1 MANTSSVTSM
11 RATVVFL
18 GIVWLIGLSPTTARA
33 QTERGGIRG
42 TVIDATHAV
51 VPGVT
56 VTATNVDTGVVRST
70 VTTVEGI
77 YNLAALPGGTYR
89 VEAILTGMRTEVRE
103 NVRVTAA
110 NITTLGFTLEVGG
123 TQETVTV
130 TAETLLQADTSTTGA
145 SLDTTAYADL
155 PLTSGGS
162 RRPNR
167 FMLLVPGTS
176 GNPTG
181 FTDSIAGGQASTKE
195 IQLEGA
201 SMATQEIH
209 GDGRNVTFPPDAV
222 DEVSVATAGYAA
234 EYGNTGGGVE
244 RYVLKSGTN
253 QWRGSVYEY
262 LRNEAF
268 DAAGFFDAAV
278 PVHREHEWGGTFG
291 GPLARNKSFFFFS
304 FNRYTFRDSE
314 TTSILSMPTAAFRNG
329 DFSAW
334 SQQIYDPATTRA
346 NPANP
351 AQFIRDPF
359 PGNIIPANRID
370 PTAKK
375 ILEYLPLP
383 NMPGNYSNYNAQ
395 VPKRTNERTT
405 FAIKGDHQFNTRHRM
420 SLSLVG
426 TDDPGF
432 TPHGLPH
439 PAGGQQIR
447 DFGYWFPRGT
457 HDWVMSDN
465 LVNQFRVGYN
475 RQTQLQDQPS
485 RYDEPGWPVQLGLR
499 GMELATGHFPRIA
512 WSFTGTSTALGY
524 NDRFATTY
532 TASDGLLWIKGAHS
546 FKFGGEIRRQETFK
560 YLQNQANMNFARN
573 QTALPTAISTTG
585 LDFASFL
592 LGYVDSAGLSIYGP
606 YEPRQ
611 STWQFGLYAQ
621 DDFKITQRLTVNYG
635 LRFDILTPLVE
646 ANDYYSMVDT
656 TLPNPVAGNLP
667 GVYVFAGQNGVGSR
681 IAPAD
686 KNSNNLGP
694 RLGLAYALN
703 DKTVLRSAYGISYFQ
718 TGAYGGG
725 NNVNQ
730 NDAYWPTSTTS
741 SPDDLTGAYTF
752 AQGYPARDLVIPPL
766 ITPSLGVGT
775 GFVNYWHPTAARA
788 GRSRNWSVGV
798 QRALGRSMSIDIA
811 YVGSRGDHLPVR
823 VDINQLDPK
832 FLSLGPLLT
841 RNIRDPQVVA
851 AGYTPPYPGFNGS
864 LAQALRPFPQFPNMF
879 PGGRNSD
886 TRGTSTYDALQV
898 KFDKRYSGG
907 TYATVAYTWADH
919 LTNAPNNFVNNA
931 PMHRNAYDLSM
942 SQHRPPIYR
951 PHTGAIGF
959 LYELPVGAEKR
970 FLNNDSVLAKILG
983 GWQLSGI
990 LRYTSGS
997 TLGVSATQA
1006 NPVYRGGATAEGIGG
1021 STAIPQTADI
1031 VPGVPM
1037 MLDTKDFDPRTDR
1050 YLNIAAFAQPT
1061 GAFGSSMLTI
1071 DGLRGFASL
1080 NEDLALA
1087 KTIRMHGNST
1097 LQFRVE
1103 MFNAFNRV
1111 EFGNPASNIGN
1122 PETFGRI
1129 TSQANAPRNMQIALK
1144 WTF

>member
-1 MANTSSVTSM
+1 MVSTRCLGIGLLISLSVTS
-11 RATVVFL
+11 A
-18 GIVWLIGLSPTTARA
+18 WA

-42 TVIDATHAV
+42 TVADATHAV
-51 VPGVT
+51 IPAVV
-56 VTATNVDTGVVRST
+56 VTATNVETGVFRST
-70 VTTVEGI
+70 ETTGEGI

-89 VEAILTGMRTEVRE
+89 VEVIHPGMRTEVRE
-103 NVRVTAA
+103 HVRVSAA
-110 NITTLGFTLEVGG
+110 NVTSLNVTLEVGG
-123 TQETVTV
+123 AAESVVV
-130 TAETLLQADTSTTGA
+130 TAETLLQADTSSTGA
-145 SLDTTAYADL
+145 SLDTKAYADL

-167 FMLLVPGTS
+167 FMLLVPGHS

-181 FTDSIAGGQASTKE
+181 FTDSINGGQASTKE

-222 DEVSVATAGYAA
+222 EEVSVATAGYSA

-253 QWRGSVYEY
+253 QWRGSLYEY

-268 DAAGFFDAAV
+268 DAAGFFDTVV

-304 FNRYTFRDSE
+304 FNRYTFRDAG
-314 TTSILSMPTAAFRNG
+314 TTSILSMPTEAFRNG
-329 DFSAW
+329 NFSAW
-334 SQQIYDPATTRA
+334 PQQIYDPATTRPDPT
-346 NPANP
+346 NPAR
-351 AQFIRDPF
+351 FIRDPF

-370 PTAKK
+370 PTARK
-375 ILEYLPLP
+375 ILEFLPLP
-383 NMPGNYSNYNAQ
+383 NQPGNYSNFVAK
-395 VPKRTNERTT
+395 VPKRSNERTT
-405 FAIKGDHQFNTRHRM
+405 FAVKGDHQFNTRHRM

-432 TPHGLPH
+432 QPHGLPH

-457 HDWVMSDN
+457 HDWVMTGN

-485 RYDEPGWPVQLGLR
+485 RFDEPGWPTQLGLR
-499 GMELATGHFPRIA
+499 GMEMATAHFPRIA

-532 TASDGLLWIKGAHS
+532 TASDGLLWTKGAHS
-546 FKFGGEIRRQETFK
+546 FKFGGEVRRQETFK
-560 YLQNQANMNFARN
+560 YLQNQANLNFARN
-573 QTALPTAISTTG
+573 QTALPTDISRTG

-606 YEPRQ
+606 FEPRQ
-611 STWQFGLYAQ
+611 STWQVGLYAQ
-621 DDFKITQRLTVNYG
+621 DDFKITPRLTINYG
-635 LRFDILTPLVE
+635 LRFDILTPLTE
-646 ANDYYSMVDT
+646 ANNYYSMVDT
-656 TLPNPVAGNLP
+656 TKPNPAAGNLP
-667 GVYVFAGQNGVGSR
+667 GVYVFAGHDGVGSR

-694 RLGLAYALN
+694 RVGLAYAIN
-703 DKTVLRSAYGISYFQ
+703 DKTVFRSAFGISYFQ

-752 AQGYPARDLVIPPL
+752 AQGFPARDLVIPPL
-766 ITPSLGVGT
+766 ITPALGVGS
-775 GFVNYWHPTAARA
+775 GFVNYWHPTAGRA
-788 GRSRNWSVGV
+788 GRMRNWSVGV
-798 QRALGRSMSIDIA
+798 QRALGKHMSIDVA
-811 YVGSRGDHLPVR
+811 YVGSRGDRLPVR
-823 VDINQLDPK
+823 VDINQLNPD
-832 FLSLGPLLT
+832 FLSLGPLLV

-851 AGYTPPYPGFNGS
+851 AGFTPPYPQFNGS

-886 TRGTSTYDALQV
+886 TRGTSRYHALQV
-898 KFDKRYSGG
+898 KLDKRYSDGLW
-907 TYATVAYTWADH
+907 ATVAYTWADH

-931 PMHRNAYDLSM
+931 PMHLNAYDLSM
-942 SQHRPPIYR
+942 SQLRPSTYR
-951 PHTGAIGF
+951 PHVGAVGF
-959 LYELPVGAEKR
+959 LYELPVGAGKA
-970 FLNNDSVLAKILG
+970 FLDNGSVLARIIG

-990 LRYTSGS
+990 LRYTSGAP
-997 TLGVSATQA
+997 LGVSAPQA
-1006 NPVYRGGATAEGIGG
+1006 NPVYRGGATAEGVGG

-1037 MLDTKDFDPRTDR
+1037 KLETKDFDPRRDR
-1050 YLNIAAFAQPT
+1050 YLNVAAFAVPA
-1061 GAFGSSMLTI
+1061 GPFGTSTFTI

-1087 KTIRMHGNST
+1087 KTVRLQGGST
-1097 LQFRVE
+1097 VQIRVE

-1129 TSQANAPRNMQIALK
+1129 TTQSNSPRNMQIALK
-1144 WTF
+1144 VTF

>member
-1 MANTSSVTSM
+1 MVN
-11 RATVVFL
+11 
-18 GIVWLIGLSPTTARA
+18 ARILLLVLLLPAVALA

-42 TVIDATHAV
+42 TVVDSTDAII
-51 VPGVT
+51 PGVT
-56 VTATNVDTGVVRST
+56 ITATNVDTGVFRT
-70 VTTVEGI
+70 ADTTGEGI
-77 YNLAALPGGTYR
+77 FNIAALPGGNYR
-89 VEAILTGMRTEVRE
+89 VEVLHPGMRTEIRE

-110 NITTLGFTLEVGG
+110 SVTTLNFTLQVGN
-123 TQETVTV
+123 TQETVV
-130 TAETLLQADTSTTGA
+130 VSAETLVQADTSSTGA
-145 SLDTTAYADL
+145 SLDTTAYNDL

-167 FMLLVPGTS
+167 FMLLVPGHG

-253 QWRGSVYEY
+253 QWRGSTYEY
-262 LRNEAF
+262 LRNEVF
-268 DAAGFFDAAV
+268 DAQGFFDTIT

-291 GPLARNKSFFFFS
+291 GPIARNKAFFFVS
-304 FNRYTFRDSE
+304 FNRYTFRDAE
-314 TTSILSMPTAAFRNG
+314 TTSILSMPTQAFRNG
-329 DFSAW
+329 DFSSW
-334 SQQIYDPATTRA
+334 PQQIYDPLTTRP

-359 PGNIIPANRID
+359 PGNIIPAGRID
-370 PTAKK
+370 ATARK
-375 ILEYLPLP
+375 ILEHLPLP
-383 NMPGNYSNYNAQ
+383 NMAGNYSNFTAS

-405 FAIKGDHQFNTRHRM
+405 IAIKADHQFNARHRM
-420 SLSLVG
+420 SASVVG

-432 TPHGLPH
+432 QPHGLPH
-439 PAGGQQIR
+439 PAGGQQVR
-447 DFGYWFPRGT
+447 DFGYWFPRAT

-485 RYDEPGWPVQLGLR
+485 RFDTPGWPTQLGLR
-499 GMELATGHFPRIA
+499 GMEQATAHFPRIA

-532 TASDGLLWIKGAHS
+532 TASNALLWTKGAHS
-546 FKFGGEIRRQETFK
+546 FKFGGEVRRQETFK

-573 QTALPTAISTTG
+573 QTALPTAISSTG

-611 STWQFGLYAQ
+611 STWQFGFYAQ
-621 DDFKITQRLTVNYG
+621 DDFKITQRLTINYG
-635 LRFDILTPLVE
+635 LRLDILTPLVE

-656 TLPNPVAGNLP
+656 TMPNPVAGGLP
-667 GVYVFAGQNGVGSR
+667 GAYVFAGHDGVGSR

-694 RLGLAYALN
+694 RLGMAYAL
-703 DKTVLRSAYGISYFQ
+703 TQRTILRAAYGISYFQ

-741 SPDDLTGAYTF
+741 SPDDLSGAYTF
-752 AQGYPARDLVIPPL
+752 TQGFPARDLVIPPL
-766 ITPSLGVGT
+766 ITPALGVGT
-775 GFVNYWHPTAARA
+775 GFVNYWHPLA
-788 GRSRNWSVGV
+788 GRSGRMQNWSIGV
-798 QRALGRSMSIDIA
+798 QRAIGRSMSLDVA
-811 YVGSRGDHLPVR
+811 YVGSRGDRLPVR
-823 VDINQLDPK
+823 VDINQLHPDL
-832 FLSLGPLLT
+832 LSLGPLLT

-851 AGYTPPYPGFNGS
+851 AGYRPPYPSFNGS

-898 KFDKRYSGG
+898 KFDKRYSNGF
-907 TYATVAYTWADH
+907 YATVAYTWADH

-931 PMHRNAYDLSM
+931 PMHRNAYDLDM
-942 SQHRPPIYR
+942 SQHRPPTYR
-951 PHTGAIGF
+951 PHTTAVGF
-959 LYELPVGAEKR
+959 LYELPVGRGKM
-970 FLNNDSVLAKILG
+970 LLDNDSILSKIIG

-990 LRYTSGS
+990 LRYTSGT

-1031 VPGVPM
+1031 VSGVPM
-1037 MLDTKDFDPRTDR
+1037 VLELDDFNPRNDR

-1061 GAFGSSMLTI
+1061 AAFGNSMLTI

-1080 NEDLALA
+1080 NEDLAIS
-1087 KTIRMHGNST
+1087 KTVRMRGNST
-1097 LQFRVE
+1097 LQIRLE
-1103 MFNAFNRV
+1103 MFNAFNRI
-1111 EFGNPASNIGN
+1111 EFGNPATNLAN

-1129 TSQANAPRNMQIALK
+1129 TSQANTPRNMQIAVK
-1144 WTF
+1144 VTF

>member
-1 MANTSSVTSM
+1 MAGTSGATSI
-11 RATVVFL
+11 RFTVGCL
-18 GIVWLIGLSPTTARA
+18 GTVLVVWLLAPAAWA

-42 TVIDATHAV
+42 TVVDTTHAV
-51 VPGVT
+51 IPGAS
-56 VTATNVDTGVVRST
+56 VTATHVDTGVSRST
-70 VTTVEGI
+70 ETTGEGI

-89 VEAILTGMRTEVRE
+89 VEVMLSGMRTEIRE
-103 NVRVTAA
+103 NVRVSAA
-110 NITTLGFTLEVGG
+110 SITTLDFTLELGAA
-123 TQETVTV
+123 QETVTV

-145 SLDTTAYADL
+145 SLDTTAYTEL
-155 PLTSGGS
+155 PLTSGQS

-167 FMLLVPGTS
+167 FMLLVPGTA

-222 DEVSVATAGYAA
+222 EEVSVATSGYAA

-253 QWRGSVYEY
+253 QFRGSMYEY

-268 DAAGFFDAAV
+268 DAQGFFDSVV
-278 PVHREHEWGGTFG
+278 PVHREHEWGGTIG
-291 GPLARNKSFFFFS
+291 GPLARNKAFFFFS
-304 FNRYTFRDSE
+304 FNRYTFKDAE
-314 TTSILSMPTAAFRNG
+314 TTSILSMPTQAFRNG

-334 SQQIYDPATTRA
+334 PQQIYDPATTRPD
-346 NPANP
+346 PANP
-351 AQFIRDPF
+351 ARLIRDPF
-359 PGNIIPANRID
+359 VGNIIPANRID

-375 ILEYLPLP
+375 ILEFLPLP
-383 NMPGNYSNYNAQ
+383 NMPGNYSNFTAR
-395 VPKRTNERTT
+395 VPKRNNERTT
-405 FAIKGDHQFNTRHRM
+405 IAVKGDHQFNQRHRM
-420 SLSLVG
+420 SASLVG

-457 HDWVMSDN
+457 HDWVMSDTI
-465 LVNQFRVGYN
+465 VNQLRIGYN

-485 RYDEPGWPVQLGLR
+485 RFDEPGWPIQLGLR

-532 TASDGLLWIKGAHS
+532 TASDALLWTKGAHS

-560 YLQNQANMNFARN
+560 YLQNQANMNFRRN
-573 QTALPTAISTTG
+573 QTALPTAIGSTG

-611 STWQFGLYAQ
+611 STWQFGFYAQ
-621 DDFKITQRLTVNYG
+621 DDFKITQRLTINYG
-635 LRFDILTPLVE
+635 LRLDILTPLVE
-646 ANDYYSMVDT
+646 AHDYYSMVDT
-656 TLPNPVAGNLP
+656 TKPNPAAGNLP
-667 GVYVFAGQNGVGSR
+667 GVYVFAGQDGVGSR

-694 RLGLAYALN
+694 RLGVAYALN
-703 DKTVLRSAYGISYFQ
+703 QKTVLRGAYGISYFQ

-752 AQGYPARDLVIPPL
+752 AQGFPVRDLVIPPL
-766 ITPSLGVGT
+766 LTPALGVGS
-775 GFVNYWHPTAARA
+775 GFVNYWHPTAGRA
-788 GRSRNWSVGV
+788 GRSKNWSVGV
-798 QRALGRSMSIDIA
+798 QRALGRSMSVDVA

-832 FLSLGPLLT
+832 YLSLGPLLT
-841 RNIRDPQVVA
+841 RNIRDPLVVA
-851 AGYTPPYPGFNGS
+851 AGFTPPYAGFNGS

-886 TRGTSTYDALQV
+886 TRGTSRYDALQV
-898 KFDKRYSGG
+898 KFDKRYSQGL
-907 TYATVAYTWADH
+907 YATVAYTWADTM
-919 LTNAPNNFVNNA
+919 TNAPNNFVNNA

-942 SQHRPPIYR
+942 SQHRPSTYR

-959 LYELPVGAEKR
+959 LYELPVGDGKR
-970 FLNNDSVLAKILG
+970 FLNNNSVLAKVIG
-983 GWQLSGI
+983 GWQLSGV
-990 LRYTSGS
+990 LRYVSGA

-1006 NPVYRGGATAEGIGG
+1006 NPVYGGGATAEGIGG

-1037 MLDTKDFDPRTDR
+1037 KLDTKDFDPRTDR
-1050 YLNIAAFAQPT
+1050 YLNPAAFAQPT
-1061 GAFGSSMLTI
+1061 GAFGNSMYTI
-1071 DGLRGFASL
+1071 DGLRGFASYS
-1080 NEDLALA
+1080 EDLAIA
-1087 KTIRMHGNST
+1087 KTFRVQGSKT
-1097 LQFRVE
+1097 LQIRVE

-1111 EFGNPASNIGN
+1111 EFGDPASNIGN

-1129 TSQANAPRNMQIALK
+1129 TRQANSPRNMQIAVK
-1144 WTF
+1144 TTF

>member
-1 MANTSSVTSM
+1 MVGMRTLATAALISLSLTS
-11 RATVVFL
+11 
-18 GIVWLIGLSPTTARA
+18 VWA

-42 TVIDATHAV
+42 TVTDSTNAV
-51 VPGVT
+51 IPGVT
-56 VTATNVDTGVVRST
+56 VTATHVDTGVFRAT
-70 VTTVEGI
+70 ETTGEGV

-89 VEAILTGMRTEVRE
+89 VELIHPGMRTEVRE

-110 NITTLGFTLEVGG
+110 SVTTLSVTMQIGG
-123 TQETVTV
+123 TQESVV
-130 TAETLLQADTSTTGA
+130 VSADTLLQADTSTTGA
-145 SLDTTAYADL
+145 SLDTTAYQDL

-167 FMLLVPGTS
+167 FMLLVPGHS

-222 DEVSVATAGYAA
+222 DEVSVATAGYSA

-253 QWRGSVYEY
+253 QFRGSLYEY

-268 DAAGFFDAAV
+268 DAAGFFDTVV

-291 GPLARNKSFFFFS
+291 GPLAKNKSFFFFS
-304 FNRYTFRDSE
+304 FNRYTFRDAE
-314 TTSILSMPTAAFRNG
+314 TTSILSMPTEAFRNG
-329 DFSAW
+329 NFSAW
-334 SQQIYDPATTRA
+334 PQQIYDPLTTRPD
-346 NPANP
+346 PANP
-351 AQFIRDPF
+351 ARFIRDPF
-359 PGNIIPANRID
+359 PGNIIPPNRID
-370 PTAKK
+370 PTARK

-383 NMPGNYSNYNAQ
+383 NMPGNYQNFTTR
-395 VPKRTNERTT
+395 VPQRTNERTT
-405 FAIKGDHQFNTRHRM
+405 FAIKGDHQFNQRHRM
-420 SLSLVG
+420 SVSLVG
-426 TDDPGF
+426 TDDPGWQ
-432 TPHGLPH
+432 PHGLPH

-447 DFGYWFPRGT
+447 DFGYWFPRAT

-485 RYDEPGWPVQLGLR
+485 RFDEPGWPIQLGLR
-499 GMELATGHFPRIA
+499 GMDMATGHFPRIS

-532 TASDGLLWIKGAHS
+532 TASDALLWTKGAHS
-546 FKFGGEIRRQETFK
+546 FKFGGEVRRQETFK
-560 YLQNQANMNFARN
+560 YLQNQANMTFARN
-573 QTALPTAISTTG
+573 QTALPTDISRTG

-611 STWQFGLYAQ
+611 STWQFGFYAQ
-621 DDFKITQRLTVNYG
+621 DDFKITQRLTLNFG
-635 LRFDILTPLVE
+635 LRLDILTPLVE

-656 TLPNPVAGNLP
+656 TKPNPAAGNLP

-681 IAPAD
+681 IPPAH

-694 RLGLAYALN
+694 RLGLAYALD
-703 DKTVLRSAYGISYFQ
+703 DKTVLRSAFGISYFQ

-752 AQGYPARDLVIPPL
+752 TQGFPARDLVIPPL
-766 ITPSLGVGT
+766 ITPALGVGS
-775 GFVNYWHPTAARA
+775 GFVNYWHPLAGRA

-798 QRALGRSMSIDIA
+798 QRALGRSMSIDVS
-811 YVGSRGDHLPVR
+811 YVGSRGDRLPVR

-832 FLSLGPLLT
+832 YLSLGPLLT

-851 AGYTPPYPGFNGS
+851 AGYRPPYQGFNGS

-886 TRGTSTYDALQV
+886 TRGTSRYDALLV
-898 KFDKRYSGG
+898 KFDKRYSNGL
-907 TYATVAYTWADH
+907 YATVAYTWADH
-919 LTNAPNNFVNNA
+919 MTNAPNNFVNNA
-931 PMHRNAYDLSM
+931 PMHRNAYDLEM
-942 SQHRPPIYR
+942 SQHRPGTYR
-951 PHTGAIGF
+951 PHVGAVGF
-959 LYELPVGAEKR
+959 LYELPVGPGKALLDNES
-970 FLNNDSVLAKILG
+970 LLSKIIG

-990 LRYTSGS
+990 LRYTSGA
-997 TLGVSATQA
+997 TLGVSAPQA
-1006 NPVYRGGATAEGIGG
+1006 NPVYRGGATAEGVGG

-1037 MLDTKDFDPRTDR
+1037 KLDTKDFDPRTDR
-1050 YLNIAAFAQPT
+1050 YLNIAAFAIPA
-1061 GAFGSSMLTI
+1061 GPFGTSTFTI

-1080 NEDLALA
+1080 NEDLAIA
-1087 KTIRMHGNST
+1087 KTIQMQGRST
-1097 LQFRVE
+1097 LQIRVE
-1103 MFNAFNRV
+1103 MFNALNRV

-1129 TSQANAPRNMQIALK
+1129 TNQSNAPRNMQIALK
-1144 WTF
+1144 LTF

>member
-1 MANTSSVTSM
+1 MVKTSSVILLLISLS
-11 RATVVFL
+11 ATAA
-18 GIVWLIGLSPTTARA
+18 WA

-42 TVIDATHAV
+42 TVVDVTKAV
-51 VPGVT
+51 IPGVT
-56 VTATNVDTGVVRST
+56 VTATHVETGVFRST
-70 VTTVEGI
+70 ETTGEGL

-89 VEAILTGMRTEVRE
+89 VEVIHPGMRTEVRE

-110 NITTLGFTLEVGG
+110 NVTSLGFTLEIGNA
-123 TQETVTV
+123 QESVVV

-167 FMLLVPGTS
+167 FMLLVPGHS

-181 FTDSIAGGQASTKE
+181 FTDSISGGQASTKE

-222 DEVSVATAGYAA
+222 EEVSVATAGYSA

-253 QWRGSVYEY
+253 QWRGSLYEY

-268 DAAGFFDAAV
+268 DAAGFFDAVV

-304 FNRYTFRDSE
+304 FNRYTFRDAG
-314 TTSILSMPTAAFRNG
+314 TTSILSMPTQAFRNG
-329 DFSAW
+329 NFSAW
-334 SQQIYDPATTRA
+334 PQQIYDPATTRPD
-346 NPANP
+346 PANP
-351 AQFIRDPF
+351 ARFIRDPF
-359 PGNIIPANRID
+359 PGNIIPAGRID
-370 PTAKK
+370 PTARK
-375 ILEYLPLP
+375 ILEFLPQP
-383 NMPGNYSNYNAQ
+383 NMPGNYQNFIAR

-405 FAIKGDHQFNTRHRM
+405 FAVKGDHQFNQRHRM
-420 SLSLVG
+420 SLSLVA

-432 TPHGLPH
+432 QPHGLPH

-485 RYDEPGWPVQLGLR
+485 RFDEPGWPTRLGLR
-499 GMELATGHFPRIA
+499 GMEMATGHFPRIA

-532 TASDGLLWIKGAHS
+532 TASDALLWTRGAHS
-546 FKFGGEIRRQETFK
+546 FKFGGEVRRQETFK

-621 DDFKITQRLTVNYG
+621 DDFKLTSRLTINYG
-635 LRFDILTPLVE
+635 LRLDILTPLTE
-646 ANDYYSMVDT
+646 ANNYYSMVDT
-656 TLPNPVAGNLP
+656 TKPNPAAGNLP
-667 GVYVFAGQNGVGSR
+667 GVYVFAGENGVGGR

-686 KNSNNLGP
+686 KNSTNLGP
-694 RLGLAYALN
+694 RVGLAYAMN
-703 DKTVLRSAYGISYFQ
+703 EKTVFRSAFGISYFQ

-752 AQGYPARDLVIPPL
+752 AQGFPARDLVIPPL
-766 ITPSLGVGT
+766 ITPALGVGS
-775 GFVNYWHPTAARA
+775 GFVNYWHPTAGQA
-788 GRSRNWSVGV
+788 GRMRNWSVGI
-798 QRALGRSMSIDIA
+798 QRAFGRSMSIDVA
-811 YVGSRGDHLPVR
+811 YVGSRGDRLPVR
-823 VDINQLDPK
+823 VDINQLHPD
-832 FLSLGPLLT
+832 FLRLGPLLV

-851 AGYTPPYPGFNGS
+851 AGFTPPYPGFNGS

-886 TRGTSTYDALQV
+886 TRGTSRYDALQM
-898 KFDKRYSGG
+898 KLDKRYSDGLW
-907 TYATVAYTWADH
+907 ATVAYTWADH

-931 PMHRNAYDLSM
+931 PMHLNAYDLSV
-942 SQHRPPIYR
+942 SQHRPATYR
-951 PHTGAIGF
+951 PHVGAVGF
-959 LYELPVGAEKR
+959 LYELPVGPGKA
-970 FLNNDSVLAKILG
+970 LLDNGSVLAKIIG

-990 LRYTSGS
+990 LRYTSGGP
-997 TLGVSATQA
+997 LGVSAPQA
-1006 NPVYRGGATAEGIGG
+1006 NPVYRGGATAEGVGG

-1031 VPGVPM
+1031 VSGVPM
-1037 MLDTKDFDPRTDR
+1037 KLDTKDFDPRTNR
-1050 YLNIAAFAQPT
+1050 YLNVAAFAVPA
-1061 GAFGSSMLTI
+1061 GAFGTSTFTI

-1087 KTIRMHGNST
+1087 KTVRMQGSST
-1097 LQFRVE
+1097 LQIRVE

-1129 TSQANAPRNMQIALK
+1129 TSQSNSPRNMQIALK
-1144 WTF
+1144 VTF

>member
-1 MANTSSVTSM
+1 MVRTIGVT
-11 RATVVFL
+11 L
-18 GIVWLIGLSPTTARA
+18 LIILSAIPARA

-42 TVIDATHAV
+42 TVTDTTQAV
-51 VPGVT
+51 IPGVT
-56 VTATNVDTGVVRST
+56 VTATNVETGIFRST
-70 VTTVEGI
+70 ETTGEGI

-89 VEAILTGMRTEVRE
+89 VEVIHPGMKTEIRE

-110 NITTLGFTLEVGG
+110 SVTSLSFALEVGA
-123 TQETVTV
+123 TQESVVV
-130 TAETLLQADTSTTGA
+130 TADTLVQADTSTTGA

-167 FMLLVPGTS
+167 FMLLVPGHG

-222 DEVSVATAGYAA
+222 DEVSVATAGYSA

-268 DAAGFFDAAV
+268 DAAGFFDTVV

-304 FNRYTFRDSE
+304 FNRYTFKDAE

-334 SQQIYDPATTRA
+334 SQQIYDPATTRP

-370 PTAKK
+370 ATAKK

-383 NMPGNYSNYNAQ
+383 NTQGNYSNYIAQ

-485 RYDEPGWPVQLGLR
+485 RYDEPGWPIQLGLR
-499 GMELATGHFPRIA
+499 GMEMATAHFPRIA

-532 TASDGLLWIKGAHS
+532 TASDGLLWTKGAHS

-621 DDFKITQRLTVNYG
+621 DDFKITQRLTINYG
-635 LRFDILTPLVE
+635 LRLDILTPLVE

-686 KNSNNLGP
+686 KNSSNLGP
-694 RLGLAYALN
+694 RLGVAYALN
-703 DKTVLRSAYGISYFQ
+703 DRTVLRSAYGISYFQ

-752 AQGYPARDLVIPPL
+752 TQGFPSRDLVIPPL
-766 ITPSLGVGT
+766 ITPALGVGT

-788 GRSRNWSVGV
+788 GRSRNWSVGI
-798 QRALGRSMSIDIA
+798 QRALGRSMSIDVA

-832 FLSLGPLLT
+832 YLSLGPLLT

-851 AGYTPPYPGFNGS
+851 AGYTPPYAGFNGS

-886 TRGTSTYDALQV
+886 TRGTSTYDALQA
-898 KFDKRYSGG
+898 KFDKRYSEGL
-907 TYATVAYTWADH
+907 YATVAYTWADH

-942 SQHRPPIYR
+942 SQHRPPTYR
-951 PHTGAIGF
+951 PHVGAVGF
-959 LYELPVGAEKR
+959 LYELPVGTDKR
-970 FLNNDSVLAKILG
+970 FLNNDSVLAKIIG

-990 LRYTSGS
+990 LRYTSGT

-1031 VPGVPM
+1031 VAGVPM
-1037 MLDTKDFDPRTDR
+1037 KLETDDFNPRTDR
-1050 YLNIAAFAQPT
+1050 YLNSAAFAQPT

-1087 KTIRMHGNST
+1087 KTIRMQRNST
-1097 LQFRVE
+1097 IQIRVE

-1129 TSQANAPRNMQIALK
+1129 TSQANTPRNMQIALK
-1144 WTF
+1144 VTF

>member
-1 MANTSSVTSM
+1 MVGRILAAAVLISLSLTSVS
-11 RATVVFL
+11 
-18 GIVWLIGLSPTTARA
+18 A

-42 TVIDATHAV
+42 TIIDATQAV

-56 VTATNVDTGVVRST
+56 VTATNVETGVVRTT
-70 VTTVEGI
+70 VTTAEGI

-89 VEAILTGMRTEVRE
+89 VEAVLTGMRTEVRE
-103 NVRVTAA
+103 GVRVTAA
-110 NITTLGFTLEVGG
+110 SVTTLNFSLEVGP
-123 TQETVTV
+123 TQESVVV
-130 TAETLLQADTSTTGA
+130 TADTLVQADTVATGA
-145 SLDTTAYADL
+145 SLDTKAYAEL
-155 PLTSGGS
+155 PLTSGGA

-167 FMLLVPGTS
+167 FMLLVPGHG

-222 DEVSVATAGYAA
+222 DEVSVATSGYSA

-253 QWRGSVYEY
+253 EWRGSFYEY

-268 DAAGFFDAAV
+268 DAAGFFDAAT

-291 GPLARNKSFFFFS
+291 GPIARSKSFFFVS
-304 FNRYTFRDSE
+304 FNRYTFRDAE

-329 DFSAW
+329 DFSSW
-334 SQQIYDPATTRA
+334 PQPIYDPATTRP

-359 PGNIIPANRID
+359 PGNIIPPGRID

-383 NMPGNYSNYNAQ
+383 NRPGNYQNFNAT
-395 VPKRTNERTT
+395 VPKRNNERTT
-405 FAIKGDHQFNTRHRM
+405 FAVKGDRVFNDRHRM
-420 SLSLVG
+420 SGSLVV
-426 TDDPGF
+426 TDEPGF
-432 TPHGLPH
+432 QPHGVPH

-447 DFGYWFPRGT
+447 DFGYVFPRGT
-457 HDWVMSDN
+457 HDWVISSS

-485 RYDEPGWPVQLGLR
+485 RFDEPGWPTQLGLR
-499 GMELATGHFPRIA
+499 GMEMATGHFPRIA

-524 NDRFATTY
+524 NDRFANTV
-532 TASDGLLWIKGAHS
+532 SVSNGLLWTKGAHS
-546 FKFGGEIRRQETFK
+546 LKFGGEVRRQETFK

-611 STWQFGLYAQ
+611 RTWQFGFYAQ

-635 LRFDILTPLVE
+635 LRLDILTPLVE

-656 TLPNPVAGNLP
+656 TIPNPVAGNLP
-667 GVYVFAGQNGVGSR
+667 GTYVFAGHDGVGSR

-694 RLGLAYALN
+694 RLGAAYTL
-703 DKTVLRSAYGISYFQ
+703 DQRTVLRAAYGISYFQ

-741 SPDDLTGAYTF
+741 SPDDLSGAYTF
-752 AQGYPARDLVIPPL
+752 AQGFPARDLVIPPL
-766 ITPSLGVGT
+766 ITPALGVGS
-775 GFVNYWHPTAARA
+775 GFVNYWHPTAGRA
-788 GRSRNWSVGV
+788 GRMQNWSVGV
-798 QRALGRSMSIDIA
+798 QRAIGRSMSIDVA
-811 YVGSRGDHLPVR
+811 YVGSYGDRLPVR

-832 FLSLGPLLT
+832 YLSLGPLLT
-841 RNIRDPQVVA
+841 RNIRDPQVIA
-851 AGYTPPYPGFNGS
+851 AGFAPPYPTFNGS

-886 TRGTSTYDALQV
+886 TRGTSTYKALQV

-907 TYATVAYTWADH
+907 LYATVAYTWADT

-942 SQHRPPIYR
+942 SQHRPPTYR
-951 PHTGAIGF
+951 PHILATGF
-959 LYELPVGAEKR
+959 LYELPVGSGKT
-970 FLNNDSVLAKILG
+970 FLNNDSLLSKIIG

-990 LRYTSGS
+990 LRYTSGA

-1021 STAIPQTADI
+1021 STAIPQTADL
-1031 VPGVPM
+1031 VAGVPM
-1037 MLDTKDFDPRTDR
+1037 KLDTSDFDPRADR

-1061 GAFGSSMLTI
+1061 GAFGNTMLTI

-1080 NEDLALA
+1080 NEDLAIS
-1087 KTIRMHGNST
+1087 KTFQLHGRST

-1111 EFGNPASNIGN
+1111 EFGSPASNIGN

-1129 TSQANAPRNMQIALK
+1129 TIQANTPRNMQIALK
-1144 WTF
+1144 VTF

>member
-1 MANTSSVTSM
+1 MVGKRVVTLLIFLF
-11 RATVVFL
+11 ATPA
-18 GIVWLIGLSPTTARA
+18 WA

-42 TVIDATHAV
+42 TVVDTTQAV
-51 VPGVT
+51 VPGVA
-56 VTATNVDTGVVRST
+56 VIATHVDTGVVRT
-70 VTTVEGI
+70 AETTGEGV

-89 VEAILTGMRTEVRE
+89 VEVVHPGMKTEIRE

-110 NITTLGFTLEVGG
+110 NVTSLNFILQVGN
-123 TQETVTV
+123 TQETVSV
-130 TAETLLQADTSTTGA
+130 TADTLLQADTSSTGA
-145 SLDTTAYADL
+145 SLDTKAYADL

-167 FMLLVPGTS
+167 FMLLVPGTA
-176 GNPTG
+176 GDPTG

-201 SMATQEIH
+201 SMVTQEIS

-222 DEVSVATAGYAA
+222 EEVSVATAGYSA

-253 QWRGSVYEY
+253 LWRGSLYEY

-268 DAAGFFDAAV
+268 DAQGFFDSVV

-291 GPLARNKSFFFFS
+291 GPLAKNKSFFFFS
-304 FNRYTFRDSE
+304 FNRYTFKDAGSN
-314 TTSILSMPTAAFRNG
+314 SILSMPTQAFRNG
-329 DFSAW
+329 DFSSW
-334 SQQIYDPATTRA
+334 PQQIYDPATTRT

-370 PTAKK
+370 PTARK

-383 NMPGNYSNYNAQ
+383 NMPGNYSNFNATI
-395 VPKRTNERTT
+395 PKRNNERTT
-405 FAIKGDHQFNTRHRM
+405 FAVKGDHQFNARQRM
-420 SLSLVG
+420 SVSLVG

-432 TPHGLPH
+432 TPSGVPH

-457 HDWVMSDN
+457 HDWVMSTN
-465 LVNQFRVGYN
+465 LVNQFRIGYN

-485 RYDEPGWPVQLGLR
+485 RFDEPGWPEQLGLR
-499 GMELATGHFPRIA
+499 GMDLATAHFPRIA

-532 TASDGLLWIKGAHS
+532 TASDGLLWTKGAHS

-560 YLQNQANMNFARN
+560 FLQNQANMNFARN
-573 QTALPTAISTTG
+573 QTALPTAIATTG

-606 YEPRQ
+606 FEPRQ
-611 STWQFGLYAQ
+611 STWQFGFYAQ
-621 DDFKITQRLTVNYG
+621 DDFKITTRLTLNYG

-656 TLPNPVAGNLP
+656 TKPNPAAGNLP
-667 GVYVFAGQNGVGSR
+667 GVYVFAGHDGVGSR

-694 RLGLAYALN
+694 RLGLAYSLN
-703 DKTVLRSAYGISYFQ
+703 EKTVLRGAYGISYFQ

-741 SPDDLTGAYTF
+741 SPDDLTGAYNF
-752 AQGYPARDLVIPPL
+752 AQGFPSRDLVIPPL
-766 ITPSLGVGT
+766 ITPALGVGT
-775 GFVNYWHPTAARA
+775 GFVNYWHPTAGRA
-788 GRSRNWSVGV
+788 GRSQNFSVGI
-798 QRALGRSMSIDIA
+798 QRALGRSMSIDVA

-832 FLSLGPLLT
+832 HLSLGALLT
-841 RNIRDPQVVA
+841 RNIRDPLVVA
-851 AGYTPPYPGFNGS
+851 AGFTPPYAGFGGS

-886 TRGTSTYDALQV
+886 TRGTSTYDALQA
-898 KFDKRYSGG
+898 KFDKRYSNGL
-907 TYATVAYTWADH
+907 YATVAYTWSDTM
-919 LTNAPNNFVNNA
+919 TNAPNNFVNNA
-931 PMHRNAYDLSM
+931 PMHRNAYDLEM
-942 SQHRPPIYR
+942 SQARPSTYR
-951 PHTGAIGF
+951 PHIGAMGF
-959 LYELPVGAEKR
+959 LYELPVGTGKK
-970 FLNNDSVLAKILG
+970 FLDNSSALAKIIG

-990 LRYTSGS
+990 LRYTSGP

-1031 VPGVPM
+1031 VAGAPM
-1037 MLDTKDFDPRTDR
+1037 KLDTDDFDPRTDR

-1061 GAFGSSMLTI
+1061 GAFGSSMPTI

-1080 NEDLALA
+1080 NEDVALS
-1087 KTIRMHGNST
+1087 KTINMQGRST
-1097 LQFRVE
+1097 LQIRVE
-1103 MFNAFNRV
+1103 MFNALNRV
-1111 EFGNPASNIGN
+1111 VFGSPASNIGN
-1122 PETFGRI
+1122 AETFGRI
-1129 TSQANAPRNMQIALK
+1129 TSQSNSPRNMQIALK
-1144 WTF
+1144 VTF

>member
-1 MANTSSVTSM
+1 MVMAATS
-11 RATVVFL
+11 
-18 GIVWLIGLSPTTARA
+18 P
-33 QTERGGIRG
+33 
-42 TVIDATHAV
+42 
-51 VPGVT
+51 
-56 VTATNVDTGVVRST
+56 
-70 VTTVEGI
+70 
-77 YNLAALPGGTYR
+77 
-89 VEAILTGMRTEVRE
+89 
-103 NVRVTAA
+103 
-110 NITTLGFTLEVGG
+110 
-123 TQETVTV
+123 
-130 TAETLLQADTSTTGA
+130 
-145 SLDTTAYADL
+145 
-155 PLTSGGS
+155 S
-162 RRPNR
+162 RRMRWRRYRLRP
-167 FMLLVPGTS
+167 
-176 GNPTG
+176 
-181 FTDSIAGGQASTKE
+181 
-195 IQLEGA
+195 
-201 SMATQEIH
+201 
-209 GDGRNVTFPPDAV
+209 
-222 DEVSVATAGYAA
+222 AGYSA

-268 DAAGFFDAAV
+268 DAAGFFDTVV

-304 FNRYTFRDSE
+304 FNRYTFKDAE
-314 TTSILSMPTAAFRNG
+314 TTSILSMPTEAFRNG
-329 DFSAW
+329 NFSAW
-334 SQQIYDPATTRA
+334 PQQIYDPATTRA

-370 PTAKK
+370 ATAKK

-383 NMPGNYSNYNAQ
+383 NMPGNYSNFTAR

-405 FAIKGDHQFNTRHRM
+405 FAVKGDHQFNQRHRM

-485 RYDEPGWPVQLGLR
+485 RFDEPGWPTQLGLR
-499 GMELATGHFPRIA
+499 GMDLATAHFPRIA

-532 TASDGLLWIKGAHS
+532 TASDGLLWTKGSHS

-573 QTALPTAISTTG
+573 QTALPTAIGTTG

-611 STWQFGLYAQ
+611 QTWQFGFYAQ
-621 DDFKITQRLTVNYG
+621 DDFKITQRLTINYG
-635 LRFDILTPLVE
+635 LRLDILTPLTE

-656 TLPNPVAGNLP
+656 TKPNPAAGNLP

-694 RLGLAYALN
+694 RLGLAYTVN

-752 AQGYPARDLVIPPL
+752 AQGFPARDLVIPPL
-766 ITPSLGVGT
+766 ITPALGVGT
-775 GFVNYWHPTAARA
+775 GFVNYWHPTAATGGPYA
-788 GRSRNWSVGV
+788 ELECGRTESAW
-798 QRALGRSMSIDIA
+798 QRA
-811 YVGSRGDHLPVR
+811 
-823 VDINQLDPK
+823 
-832 FLSLGPLLT
+832 
-841 RNIRDPQVVA
+841 
-851 AGYTPPYPGFNGS
+851 
-864 LAQALRPFPQFPNMF
+864 
-879 PGGRNSD
+879 
-886 TRGTSTYDALQV
+886 
-898 KFDKRYSGG
+898 
-907 TYATVAYTWADH
+907 
-919 LTNAPNNFVNNA
+919 
-931 PMHRNAYDLSM
+931 
-942 SQHRPPIYR
+942 
-951 PHTGAIGF
+951 
-959 LYELPVGAEKR
+959 
-970 FLNNDSVLAKILG
+970 
-983 GWQLSGI
+983 
-990 LRYTSGS
+990 
-997 TLGVSATQA
+997 
-1006 NPVYRGGATAEGIGG
+1006 
-1021 STAIPQTADI
+1021 
-1031 VPGVPM
+1031 
-1037 MLDTKDFDPRTDR
+1037 
-1050 YLNIAAFAQPT
+1050 
-1061 GAFGSSMLTI
+1061 
-1071 DGLRGFASL
+1071 
-1080 NEDLALA
+1080 
-1087 KTIRMHGNST
+1087 
-1097 LQFRVE
+1097 
-1103 MFNAFNRV
+1103 
-1111 EFGNPASNIGN
+1111 
-1122 PETFGRI
+1122 
-1129 TSQANAPRNMQIALK
+1129 
-1144 WTF
+1144 

>member
-1 MANTSSVTSM
+1 MVRTIGVT
-11 RATVVFL
+11 L
-18 GIVWLIGLSPTTARA
+18 LIILSAIPARA

-42 TVIDATHAV
+42 TVTDTTQAV
-51 VPGVT
+51 IPGVT
-56 VTATNVDTGVVRST
+56 VTATNVETGIFRST
-70 VTTVEGI
+70 ETTGEGI

-89 VEAILTGMRTEVRE
+89 VEVIHPGMKTEIRE

-110 NITTLGFTLEVGG
+110 SVTSLSFALEVGA
-123 TQETVTV
+123 TQESVVV
-130 TAETLLQADTSTTGA
+130 TADTLVQADTSTTGA

-167 FMLLVPGTS
+167 FMLLVPGHG

-222 DEVSVATAGYAA
+222 DEVSVATAGYSA

-268 DAAGFFDAAV
+268 DAAGFFDTVV

-304 FNRYTFRDSE
+304 FNRYTFKDAE

-334 SQQIYDPATTRA
+334 SQQIYDPATTRP

-351 AQFIRDPF
+351 AQFIRDAF

-370 PTAKK
+370 ATAKK

-383 NMPGNYSNYNAQ
+383 NMQGNYSNYIAQ

-485 RYDEPGWPVQLGLR
+485 RYDEPGWPIQLGLR
-499 GMELATGHFPRIA
+499 GMEMATAHFPRIA

-532 TASDGLLWIKGAHS
+532 TASDGLLWTKGAHS

-621 DDFKITQRLTVNYG
+621 DDFKITQRLTINYG
-635 LRFDILTPLVE
+635 LRLDILTPLVE

-686 KNSNNLGP
+686 KNSSNLGP
-694 RLGLAYALN
+694 RLGVAYALN

-752 AQGYPARDLVIPPL
+752 TQGFPSRDLVIPPL
-766 ITPSLGVGT
+766 ITPALGVGT

-788 GRSRNWSVGV
+788 GRSRNWSVGI
-798 QRALGRSMSIDIA
+798 QRALGRSMSIDVA

-832 FLSLGPLLT
+832 YLSLGPLLT

-851 AGYTPPYPGFNGS
+851 AGYTPPYAGFNGS

-886 TRGTSTYDALQV
+886 TRGTSTYDALQA
-898 KFDKRYSGG
+898 KFDKRYSEGL
-907 TYATVAYTWADH
+907 YATVAYTWADH

-942 SQHRPPIYR
+942 SQHRPPTYR
-951 PHTGAIGF
+951 PHVGAVGF
-959 LYELPVGAEKR
+959 LYELPVGTDKR
-970 FLNNDSVLAKILG
+970 FLNNDSVLAKIIG

-990 LRYTSGS
+990 LRYTSGT

-1031 VPGVPM
+1031 VAGVPM
-1037 MLDTKDFDPRTDR
+1037 KLETDDFNPRTDR
-1050 YLNIAAFAQPT
+1050 YLNSAAFAQPT

-1087 KTIRMHGNST
+1087 KTIRMQRNST
-1097 LQFRVE
+1097 IQIRVE

-1129 TSQANAPRNMQIALK
+1129 TSQANTPRNMQIALK
-1144 WTF
+1144 VTF

>member
-1 MANTSSVTSM
+1 MVRMKISTA
-11 RATVVFL
+11 AA
-18 GIVWLIGLSPTTARA
+18 LILLSGASAWA

-42 TVIDATHAV
+42 TVVDPTNAV
-51 VPGVT
+51 IPGVT
-56 VTATNVDTGVVRST
+56 VTATHVETGIFRST
-70 VTTVEGI
+70 ETTGEGI

-89 VEAILTGMRTEVRE
+89 VEVIHPGMKTEVRE

-110 NITTLGFTLEVGG
+110 SVTSLSFTLEVGA
-123 TQETVTV
+123 TQESVV
-130 TAETLLQADTSTTGA
+130 VSAETLLQADTSTTGA

-167 FMLLVPGTS
+167 FMLLVPGHG

-222 DEVSVATAGYAA
+222 EEVSVATAGYSA

-268 DAAGFFDAAV
+268 DAAGFFDTVV

-304 FNRYTFRDSE
+304 FNRYTFKDAE
-314 TTSILSMPTAAFRNG
+314 TTSILSMPTEAFRNG
-329 DFSAW
+329 NFSAW
-334 SQQIYDPATTRA
+334 PQQIYDPATTRP

-359 PGNIIPANRID
+359 PGNVIPANRID

-375 ILEYLPLP
+375 ILEFLPLP
-383 NMPGNYSNYNAQ
+383 NMPGNYSNFTAQ

-405 FAIKGDHQFNTRHRM
+405 FAVKGDHQFNPSHRM

-432 TPHGLPH
+432 QPHGLPH
-439 PAGGQQIR
+439 PAGGQQVR

-485 RYDEPGWPVQLGLR
+485 RFDEPGWPTQLGLR
-499 GMELATGHFPRIA
+499 GMEMATGHFPRIA
-512 WSFTGTSTALGY
+512 WSFTGTSTSLGY

-532 TASDGLLWIKGAHS
+532 TVSDGLLWTKGSHS

-573 QTALPTAISTTG
+573 QTALPTAISSTG

-611 STWQFGLYAQ
+611 STWQYGFYAQ
-621 DDFKITQRLTVNYG
+621 DDFKITQRLTINYG
-635 LRFDILTPLVE
+635 LRLDIMTPLVE

-656 TLPNPVAGNLP
+656 TKPNPVAGNLP
-667 GVYVFAGQNGVGSR
+667 GVYVFAGQNGVGRR

-686 KNSNNLGP
+686 KNSNNFGP
-694 RLGLAYALN
+694 RLGLAYAVN
-703 DKTVLRSAYGISYFQ
+703 DKTVLRAAYGISYFQ

-752 AQGYPARDLVIPPL
+752 SQGFPARDLVIPPL
-766 ITPSLGVGT
+766 ITPALGVGT
-775 GFVNYWHPTAARA
+775 GFVNYWHPTAARV
-788 GRSRNWSVGV
+788 GRSKNWSVGI

-832 FLSLGPLLT
+832 YLSLGPLLT

-898 KFDKRYSGG
+898 KFDKRYSEGM
-907 TYATVAYTWADH
+907 YATVAYTWADH

-942 SQHRPPIYR
+942 SQHRPPTYR
-951 PHTGAIGF
+951 PHVGAVGF
-959 LYELPVGAEKR
+959 LYELPVGSGKR
-970 FLNNDSVLAKILG
+970 FLNNESVLARIIG

-990 LRYTSGS
+990 LRYTSGA

-1031 VPGVPM
+1031 VDGVPM
-1037 MLDTKDFDPRTDR
+1037 QLDTKDFNPRTDR

-1061 GAFGSSMLTI
+1061 GAFGTSMLTI

-1087 KTIRMHGNST
+1087 KTVRMQGRST
-1097 LQFRVE
+1097 LQIRVE

-1129 TSQANAPRNMQIALK
+1129 TSQANTPRNMQIALRV
-1144 WTF
+1144 TF